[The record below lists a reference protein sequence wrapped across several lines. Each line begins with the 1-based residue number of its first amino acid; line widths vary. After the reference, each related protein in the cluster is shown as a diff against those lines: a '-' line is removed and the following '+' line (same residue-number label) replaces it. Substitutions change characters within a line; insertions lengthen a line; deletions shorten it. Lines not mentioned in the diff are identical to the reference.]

1 MSKISVIMPVY
12 NAEHYVTQAIESILT
27 QTYQDFELIVINDAS
42 EDSSME
48 KICMINDK
56 RIRILENKY
65 NMGISAT
72 RNLGLDIADGEY
84 IALLD
89 NDDIAV
95 RRRFEWETAYLDEN
109 PDIMVVGGHQR
120 EIDEYGKLLYSKWI
134 TYLNPSYIKAFL
146 LFNNAI
152 VNGSTMFRKEF
163 IEKNHIRYQKNMCG
177 AEDYM
182 FWVECSL
189 HGKIKNLD
197 EVMLFWRKT
206 AVHQTTS
213 ILQNRLDERNAA
225 LDLIRHKAL
234 EGNGFTLLP
243 EDYDI
248 INRSF
253 AEESTFE
260 NIEEINILYRTL
272 KKIVHQAVENNVAN
286 REEIR
291 TMCRKR
297 LGEKIGKAF
306 FLW

>member
-120 EIDEYGKLLYSKWI
+120 EIDEHGKLLYSKWI